1 MRNGDLSEARSMLI
15 KSTIPTAYHWRPIA
29 NVNPNDTISRT
40 PTFIR
45 VAHAGLAAHRPQGMT
60 DAQMR
65 KVAIILGVV
74 CALTTELYR
83 ITANDLIFGESAES
97 TVQARYTEGAG
108 LSLSVGGTTRGVYK
122 DVLTAPLLLTDQEK
136 AVVATAHMSA
146 IGVLPVQGY
155 PLIMTEHHYLSD
167 AKTQSRRA
175 FDSVASWFQE
185 DQDLIRDALWH
196 KSCHPVNISIKHE
209 LAYCENTPKM
219 LVKAGAGP
227 AASRLPAV
235 ESEVRVANS
244 YKTLLQTVR
253 PMYEACGGKT
263 DLSVLEDA
271 LALIKLYP
279 YSADNVPAV
288 TNVPNLRP
296 SRC

>member
-1 MRNGDLSEARSMLI
+1 
-15 KSTIPTAYHWRPIA
+15 
-29 NVNPNDTISRT
+29 
-40 PTFIR
+40 
-45 VAHAGLAAHRPQGMT
+45 MT

-108 LSLSVGGTTRGVYK
+108 LSLSVGGTTRGE
-122 DVLTAPLLLTDQEK
+122 DQDLIRDALWHKSCHPVNISIKHELAYCENTPKMLVK
-136 AVVATAHMSA
+136 AGA
-146 IGVLPVQGY
+146 GP
-155 PLIMTEHHYLSD
+155 
-167 AKTQSRRA
+167 
-175 FDSVASWFQE
+175 VASRLPTVKSE